1 MAEMFSYATV
11 NPGDG
16 RSGNDNGFADTV
28 FMDDAILIERYMT
41 EFQRTGYLNDNDIS
55 TKGSLSIHIN
65 ANRDGNGL
73 KADSWIDFDT
83 QWQVGARRGG
93 GGGGLPSRTAR
104 GTRRLPEG
112 LTPHGDAGQRVAPR
126 RGDVAPIGREH
137 PPVLRR
143 CGADPVLAL
152 GPGQGLRPQPAKRRR
167 AANHLPRH
175 QARWRRLARAGP
187 QAGLRGRVL
196 LAQPGVRG
204 QALAGASQSSLFS
217 RAPTNLRQQQQPCP
231 TFEERS

>member
-83 QWQVGARRGG
+83 QWQVGARGRGG
-93 GGGGLPSRTAR
+93 GGAPLREGPSRTAR
-104 GTRRLPEG
+104 GARR
-112 LTPHGDAGQRVAPR
+112 
-126 RGDVAPIGREH
+126 
-137 PPVLRR
+137 
-143 CGADPVLAL
+143 
-152 GPGQGLRPQPAKRRR
+152 
-167 AANHLPRH
+167 
-175 QARWRRLARAGP
+175 
-187 QAGLRGRVL
+187 
-196 LAQPGVRG
+196 
-204 QALAGASQSSLFS
+204 
-217 RAPTNLRQQQQPCP
+217 
-231 TFEERS
+231 

>member
-65 ANRDGNGL
+65 ANREGNGL

-83 QWQVGARRGG
+83 QWQVGAPRPKGRRAP
-93 GGGGLPSRTAR
+93 LPGSRSGRGAR
-104 GTRRLPEG
+104 GTSTNR
-112 LTPHGDAGQRVAPR
+112 
-126 RGDVAPIGREH
+126 DVAY
-137 PPVLRR
+137 
-143 CGADPVLAL
+143 
-152 GPGQGLRPQPAKRRR
+152 GP
-167 AANHLPRH
+167 
-175 QARWRRLARAGP
+175 
-187 QAGLRGRVL
+187 
-196 LAQPGVRG
+196 
-204 QALAGASQSSLFS
+204 S
-217 RAPTNLRQQQQPCP
+217 
-231 TFEERS
+231 